1 MAKFTST
8 IPSLIVMGASG
19 TIRFNKGEYQTSNKA
34 EIKDIEST
42 PSFQYGEIVRVEEE
56 APAKTEKSKDE
67 PKEKETPK
75 DSGEPKT
82 VSPQV

>member
-19 TIRFNKGEYQTSNKA
+19 TIRFNKGEYETSDKK
-34 EIKDIEST
+34 EISDIEST
-42 PSFQYGEIVRVEEE
+42 PSFEYGEIVRVEEE
-56 APAKTEKSKDE
+56 KPAKAEKPKDE

>member
-19 TIRFNKGEYQTSNKA
+19 TIRFNKGEYETSNKK
-34 EIKDIEST
+34 EISDIENT
-42 PSFQYGEIVRVEEE
+42 PSFGYGEIVRVKE
-56 APAKTEKSKDE
+56 EKSEKAENPKDE

-75 DSGEPKT
+75 DDGEPKT